1 MVSIKQKS
9 RLFSETEG
17 TGGREEIGRQRSK
30 CRTIKDCRGRLG
42 ALTDHAFAEVII
54 GTVVKFQLTVL
65 SSPGTVAK
73 MSNDEAEPGKTE
85 LDSMRSQEENWL
97 EW

>member
-30 CRTIKDCRGRLG
+30 CRTIEDCRGRLG
-42 ALTDHAFAEVII
+42 ALTDHGFAEVII
-54 GTVVKFQLTVL
+54 GTAVKFQLTEL

-73 MSNDEAEPGKTE
+73 MSNDEVEPGKTE
-85 LDSMRSQEENWL
+85 LDPMRSQEENWL